1 MSNYKVLV
9 CGGRDF
15 DDFEQLNTVLK
26 GILNDRW
33 GEGLTI
39 IHGGAR
45 GADRMAGSWAEYHG
59 LEVEVYPADWNRY
72 GKSAGYIRNAQMLE
86 EGEPDLVVAFEGG
99 RGTAMMIKLAKDAGV
114 PVEEY

>member
-1 MSNYKVLV
+1 MANYRVLV

-15 DDFEQLNTVLK
+15 DDHDLMFRVLN
-26 GILNDRW
+26 GILSDRW

-45 GADRMAGSWAEYHG
+45 GADRLAGSWAEYKG
-59 LEVEVYPADWNRY
+59 VDVEVYLADWNKH
-72 GKSAGYIRNAQMLE
+72 GKQAGYIRNSQMLE
-86 EGEPDLVVAFEGG
+86 EGQPDLVVAFEGG
-99 RGTAMMIKLAKDAGV
+99 RGTAMMVELAHDEGV